1 METLDSNISESNKIP
16 GSGCDTFT
24 RPEEIQALSK
34 YLGYIRKIQDENTRL
49 DNELLGIPG
58 KTTGKFPEIDKLP
71 NEAAEL
77 DLSRENQIK
86 SLSDKLVS
94 LDKSSSLN
102 KIENIEHL
110 PDTKVTLTGDEKSES
125 LSNKII
131 PLGNTDDIERL
142 EDKRENLEV
151 GENIN
156 NLETE
161 RLNLDI
167 TEDIELSNTR
177 ENLDVTEDIK
187 LGNTKENLDIT
198 DDIELSNTK
207 ETLDIT
213 EDIELSN
220 IKENLD
226 ITENIELSNI
236 KETLDITDDIE
247 LGNTKETLDIT
258 EDIELSNIKETLDIT
273 EYIELSNT
281 IENLDITED
290 IELSNTKET
299 LDVIENIELS
309 NIKETLDITENIEL
323 SNFID
328 NLLGDLE
335 DISELDDERILLNN
349 TDHNIQLGDQILTLD
364 DISLIDNLPE
374 ESLNLGGSI
383 PNINLQTE
391 KENLD
396 NINEISELGS
406 LKINLDTSDKETTL
420 SDFLDELSDSKAP
433 ELDKDYDYFNPS
445 NPGAQLYDATIGLEV
460 EEDEKELSNS
470 IVSRPEDWGEGL
482 KNPLVGKYNLTGDA
496 VGEIPRTESDYD
508 YFNPREDKLNEST
521 LDLPSI
527 KSPELGKGYDYFNPE
542 EDKLN
547 ESTLDLPVDW
557 VKTEYVGG
565 IYNSEVDG
573 KSSPDGDFEVRRFLL
588 EKGLKN
594 PLVGKY
600 NLTGDAEGDIPRVD
614 SDYDLFQ
621 NISVKGLNEE
631 ELYDRIIRF
640 GDDYTKQT
648 SINNSGNVIP
658 DSYNEGVWYDVDA
671 KINEKGEINGVGEDG
686 KVERSENPAMSW
698 YSKIKS
704 LVSAYLS
711 SNNSSI
717 PEHKIKQFE
726 EKLYGAVKIFQ
737 ESIKLSGGE
746 IDLPK
751 YKLGDFNNISP
762 STYLR
767 WLAEESIGNIT
778 SGKAREVLLKEA
790 LGLLVWGRDELEK
803 LAKSEKYRLPGN
815 SGIIGDLVSGGL
827 DVEASIRS
835 ASNVVS
841 SAISNENINPV
852 NRPNKDK
859 ETTGWINSNRR
870 LSLSKEVSDKVEG
883 NSNKKGSLLGT
894 IKDVGNIL
902 SGNPGDNNYNF
913 WSNYLQGQGIATT
926 LMDLAGSDVNN
937 MKNGSVEDLYKLLRN
952 SPYIT
957 SADKMVTTMS
967 WGEKYNVQTLDS
979 NSHWEIVFEP
989 YAGNLN
995 GNYTFLPLINEI
1007 NKRNLA
1013 VHGVTT
1019 RYDKWIPFSSFD
1031 LQKEKLVSKSLGLY
1045 DGEISYPTGIEFTN
1059 ELRLTIVDD
1068 QFKSWR
1074 TYFET
1079 CMYASV
1085 YSSTPNVR
1093 TESSS
1098 YKKLDLEKYVNRT
1111 GGKYIPPENYTKEIE
1126 EALGQSIEDFYIY
1139 GRVPEF
1145 NNGSE
1150 EVITIDRNYQ
1160 LIAPYKNLAF
1170 RCRIYVMTPQK
1181 STITKFDLLLVL
1193 KDFVSEYSGEIDS
1206 SGTDLTLSF
1215 SIVGENPLDETDSGL
1230 GDVIQ
1235 KEIEERDKE
1244 SQKKKKT
1251 NVWSNLADHTGNT
1264 AIKLL

>member
-110 PDTKVTLTGDEKSES
+110 PNTKVTLTGDEKSES

-167 TEDIELSNTR
+167 TEDIELSNIKET
-177 ENLDVTEDIK
+177 LDV
-187 LGNTKENLDIT
+187 T

-213 EDIELSN
+213 DDIELSN
-220 IKENLD
+220 TKENLD
-226 ITENIELSNI
+226 ITDDIELSNI

-247 LGNTKETLDIT
+247 LSNTK
-258 EDIELSNIKETLDIT
+258 
-273 EYIELSNT
+273 
-281 IENLDITED
+281 ENLDITED
-290 IELSNTKET
+290 IELGNTKEN
-299 LDVIENIELS
+299 LDITDDTELS
-309 NIKETLDITENIEL
+309 NTRENLDVTENIEL

-335 DISELDDERILLNN
+335 DISELGDEKVLLIN

-391 KENLD
+391 KEKLD
-396 NINEISELGS
+396 NINEISELDS
-406 LKINLDTSDKETTL
+406 LKINLDTSGKETTL
-420 SDFLDELSDSKAP
+420 SDFLDELSDPKAP
-433 ELDKDYDYFNPS
+433 EIDKDYDYFNPS

-460 EEDEKELSNS
+460 EDIKKELSNS
-470 IVSRPEDWGEGL
+470 VINRPEDWVKTEITGGIIYTSEVDENFDPKQDGVILGTSFDWEKKL
-482 KNPLVGKYNLTGDA
+482 KDPVIGKYNLTGNAD
-496 VGEIPRTESDYD
+496 GEIPRVESDYD
-508 YFNPREDKLNEST
+508 C
-521 LDLPSI
+521 
-527 KSPELGKGYDYFNPE
+527 FNPE

-547 ESTLDLPVDW
+547 DSALNLPVDW
-557 VKTEYVGG
+557 VKTEITGG
-565 IYNSEVDG
+565 IIYTSEVDENFDP
-573 KSSPDGDFEVRRFLL
+573 KQDGVILGTSFDW
-588 EKGLKN
+588 EKKLKD
-594 PLVGKY
+594 PVIGKY
-600 NLTGDAEGDIPRVD
+600 NLEETKSSEARD
-614 SDYDLFQ
+614 DYRYDFFQ
-621 NISVKGLNEE
+621 NISAKGLSEE
-631 ELYDRIIRF
+631 ELYDHIIRF
-640 GDDYTKQT
+640 GDEYTKQT

-658 DSYNEGVWYDVDA
+658 DSYNEGVWYDMDTD
-671 KINEKGEINGVGEDG
+671 NGGNYIITKDG
-686 KVERSENPAMSW
+686 KIERSENPAINW

-711 SNNSSI
+711 SSNSSI

-746 IDLPK
+746 INLPK

-778 SGKAREVLLKEA
+778 SGRAREVLLKEA

-803 LAKSEKYRLPGN
+803 LAKAEKYRLPGN
-815 SGIIGDLVSGGL
+815 SGIISDLVSGGL
-827 DVEASIRS
+827 DVEASVRS
-835 ASNVVS
+835 ASNVIS

-852 NRPNKDK
+852 NRPNEDK

-870 LSLSKEVSDKVEG
+870 LSLSKEVSEKVEG
-883 NSNKKGSLLGT
+883 NSDKKGSLLGT
-894 IKDVGNIL
+894 IKDIGNIL

-937 MKNGSVEDLYKLLRN
+937 MINGSVEDLYKLLRN

-1031 LQKEKLVSKSLGLY
+1031 LQKEKLVSKSLGLF

-1098 YKKLDLEKYVNRT
+1098 YVYKKKLDLEKYVSRA

-1126 EALGQSIEDFYIY
+1126 EAFGQSIEDFYIY

-1150 EVITIDRNYQ
+1150 EIITIDRNYQ
-1160 LIAPYKNLAF
+1160 LVAPYKNLAF

-1230 GDVIQ
+1230 GDVI
-1235 KEIEERDKE
+1235 KTGIEERDKE
-1244 SQKKKKT
+1244 SQRKKKT
-1251 NVWSNLADHTGNT
+1251 NKWSNLADHTGST
-1264 AIKLL
+1264 VIKLL

>member
-34 YLGYIRKIQDENTRL
+34 YLGYIRKIQDENTQL

-142 EDKRENLEV
+142 EDKRENLGV

-167 TEDIELSNTR
+167 TENIELNNTR
-177 ENLDVTEDIK
+177 ENLDITENIE
-187 LGNTKENLDIT
+187 LNNTKETLDITDDIELNNTRENLDIT

-213 EDIELSN
+213 E
-220 IKENLD
+220 
-226 ITENIELSNI
+226 NIELSNT

-247 LGNTKETLDIT
+247 LSNTRETLVIT
-258 EDIELSNIKETLDIT
+258 ED
-273 EYIELSNT
+273 
-281 IENLDITED
+281 
-290 IELSNTKET
+290 
-299 LDVIENIELS
+299 
-309 NIKETLDITENIEL
+309 IEL

-328 NLLGDLE
+328 NLLGDLG
-335 DISELDDERILLNN
+335 DISELGDEKVSLIN

-364 DISLIDNLPE
+364 DISLVDNLPE
-374 ESLNLGGSI
+374 ESINLGGSI

-391 KENLD
+391 KEKLD

-406 LKINLDTSDKETTL
+406 LKINLDTSDKEITL
-420 SDFLDELSDSKAP
+420 SDFLDELSDPRAP
-433 ELDKDYDYFNPS
+433 EIDKDYDYFNPS
-445 NPGAQLYDATIGLEV
+445 NPEAQLYDVTIGLEV
-460 EEDEKELSNS
+460 EDIKEELSNS
-470 IVSRPEDWGEGL
+470 VINRPEDWVKTEITGGIIYTSEVDENFDPKQDGVILGTSYDWEKKL
-482 KNPLVGKYNLTGDA
+482 KDPVIGKYNLTGNA
-496 VGEIPRTESDYD
+496 EGEIPRVESDYD
-508 YFNPREDKLNEST
+508 FFNPKEDKLGES
-521 LDLPSI
+521 
-527 KSPELGKGYDYFNPE
+527 K
-542 EDKLN
+542 
-547 ESTLDLPVDW
+547 LDLPVDW
-557 VKTEYVGG
+557 VKTEITGG
-565 IYNSEVDG
+565 IIYTSEVDESFAP
-573 KSSPDGDFEVRRFLL
+573 KQDGVILGTSYDW
-588 EKGLKN
+588 EKKLKD
-594 PLVGKY
+594 PVIGKY
-600 NLTGDAEGDIPRVD
+600 NLTGNAEGEIPRVE
-614 SDYDLFQ
+614 SDYDFFQ
-621 NISVKGLNEE
+621 NISAKGLSEE

-640 GDDYTKQT
+640 GDEYTKQT

-658 DSYNEGVWYDVDA
+658 DSYNEGVWYDMDA
-671 KINEKGEINGVGEDG
+671 DNGESYIITKDG
-686 KVERSENPAMSW
+686 KVERSENPAINW

-803 LAKSEKYRLPGN
+803 LAKAEKHRLPGN
-815 SGIIGDLVSGGL
+815 SGIISDLVSGGL
-827 DVEASIRS
+827 DVEASVRS
-835 ASNVVS
+835 ASNVIS

-852 NRPNKDK
+852 NRPNENK

-883 NSNKKGSLLGT
+883 NSEKKGSLLGT
-894 IKDVGNIL
+894 IKDIGNIL

-1031 LQKEKLVSKSLGLY
+1031 LQKEKLVSKSLGLF

-1093 TESSS
+1093 TGSA
-1098 YKKLDLEKYVNRT
+1098 YKKLDEERYNKKKSELAAEYEQFYRRRN
-1111 GGKYIPPENYTKEIE
+1111 GGSYEPPENLDE
-1126 EALGQSIEDFYIY
+1126 ELKREYGFSMEDFWIY
-1139 GRVPEF
+1139 GRNPEF

-1150 EVITIDRNYQ
+1150 EIITIDRNYQ
-1160 LIAPYKNLAF
+1160 LVAPYKNLAF

-1215 SIVGENPLDETDSGL
+1215 SIVGENPWENPLESTQLGTEIRSSIDSRN
-1230 GDVIQ
+1230 
-1235 KEIEERDKE
+1235 EE

-1251 NVWSNLADHTGNT
+1251 NKWSKLADHTGNT